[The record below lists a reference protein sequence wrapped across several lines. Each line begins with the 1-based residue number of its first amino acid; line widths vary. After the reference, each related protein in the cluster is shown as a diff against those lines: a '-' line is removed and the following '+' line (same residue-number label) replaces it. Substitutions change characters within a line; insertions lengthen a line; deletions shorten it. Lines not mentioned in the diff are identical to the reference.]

1 MNKKISKI
9 NSLIKK
15 KYKYELLEN
24 GFSSKDIAAGRKVLN
39 SKRITMA
46 ENTRKFEDAF
56 AKKIGSRYAL
66 MVNSGSSANLL
77 AAFAAGNILRKKRY
91 KIGDEV
97 LIPVLCWSTSVWPF
111 VQFGLKPVFIDVDKN
126 TLNISINDL
135 KKKNYKKN

>member
-56 AKKIGSRYAL
+56 
-66 MVNSGSSANLL
+66 
-77 AAFAAGNILRKKRY
+77 RKKNWF
-91 KIGDEV
+91 KICINGKFR
-97 LIPVLCWSTSVWPF
+97 IFS
-111 VQFGLKPVFIDVDKN
+111 KFISCFRCRK
-126 TLNISINDL
+126 IF
-135 KKKNYKKN
+135 